1 MSLQEEYPWQDLP
14 VATLDERIA
23 AAVRDGV
30 ERSNGLSGSVRDAL
44 MKWGERLLTR
54 QALRLATANLP
65 PDGVLG
71 DLAWVVEAELAAQ
84 LAKGDSLETL
94 HGLWELLTWFA
105 QVAPTLGWYRS
116 TDWNTPK
123 LRFTDAELPA
133 LLVGRAIAQQADL
146 EGSLLPLLELQQEW
160 APVAWALVNQG
171 HDASRWLAP
180 VISSAAGEEH
190 LLTARIAWAC
200 AALGAL
206 PTNTKSTPTISAA
219 FAMCVAG
226 IAWFCPA
233 AGADYRPVN
242 GEPPSAP
249 ESSSPWFLSDIL
261 YLRTILYLAHA
272 ASVCGLEV
280 STQVNSVPTPITHLG
295 RALGLPLRMTELEY
309 RVLVVLCCPHLFAR
323 AGSIDEDGLSEIFSS
338 RGRLGN
344 YEHGIGDHR
353 LSRGFPIDTIWAG
366 RYLLPALW
374 REDTSDARDLL
385 LLPIRA
391 HSVPLLLLE
400 PARLTFW
407 MFLYKRE
414 LSRLSLEQAASGWIS
429 LVEAARWRIPLETG
443 LPAVEETR
451 LAFLAHH
458 GEVGWRHARSLLIER
473 CLHSGLRLD
482 DRNTSHLAMERKLLD
497 YMNPSIEEWD
507 ASLKQRS
514 SSFLEVAQL
523 LMVGAPIGLLAEL
536 FLRNLTEQRKHASYR
551 GTSPMPSLQEGLK
564 ALLAAD
570 PMTVAERPLFDSEA
584 DFGVLVPE
592 KWARGP
598 WLEPL
603 LAVLPRT
610 QAPDNP
616 LIRLTRHLAR
626 KSEDHQVRIQALR
639 ALLALEAQHAAS

>member
-1 MSLQEEYPWQDLP
+1 
-14 VATLDERIA
+14 
-23 AAVRDGV
+23 
-30 ERSNGLSGSVRDAL
+30 
-44 MKWGERLLTR
+44 
-54 QALRLATANLP
+54 
-65 PDGVLG
+65 
-71 DLAWVVEAELAAQ
+71 
-84 LAKGDSLETL
+84 
-94 HGLWELLTWFA
+94 
-105 QVAPTLGWYRS
+105 
-116 TDWNTPK
+116 
-123 LRFTDAELPA
+123 
-133 LLVGRAIAQQADL
+133 
-146 EGSLLPLLELQQEW
+146 
-160 APVAWALVNQG
+160 
-171 HDASRWLAP
+171 
-180 VISSAAGEEH
+180 
-190 LLTARIAWAC
+190 
-200 AALGAL
+200 
-206 PTNTKSTPTISAA
+206 
-219 FAMCVAG
+219 
-226 IAWFCPA
+226 
-233 AGADYRPVN
+233 
-242 GEPPSAP
+242 
-249 ESSSPWFLSDIL
+249 
-261 YLRTILYLAHA
+261 
-272 ASVCGLEV
+272 
-280 STQVNSVPTPITHLG
+280 
-295 RALGLPLRMTELEY
+295 
-309 RVLVVLCCPHLFAR
+309 
-323 AGSIDEDGLSEIFSS
+323 
-338 RGRLGN
+338 
-344 YEHGIGDHR
+344 
-353 LSRGFPIDTIWAG
+353 
-366 RYLLPALW
+366 
-374 REDTSDARDLL
+374 
-385 LLPIRA
+385 
-391 HSVPLLLLE
+391 
-400 PARLTFW
+400 

-429 LVEAARWRIPLETG
+429 WVVAARWRIPLETG